1 LERIKA
7 AAAAA
12 QGGQIVRF
20 ARSQVDAHLSA
31 RVDPQAVG
39 RGIAEQ
45 IALACAVSPSEGAR
59 RLGVARVLWAELPSV
74 AALLRTGEISE
85 YVAGLVISETRH
97 LDPESRRA
105 IDEKIVAAGI
115 GSMSP
120 RRAAAT
126 ARKLAYEADPQGFV
140 ERGRRERRNR
150 RVGVRPAADSM
161 SVLSGF
167 LPVEQGVA
175 CWAALRRHTD
185 SVIGQ
190 GDGRTRDQIMADTLV
205 ERLTGQAA
213 AVDVNVEVGI
223 VMPVEALLDPAS
235 TATAEVTGYGPL
247 PAREILAGGGGR
259 RWWRR
264 LFTVG
269 GSMVDGDP
277 RRRRFD
283 GPLAHLIALRD
294 GGRCRDPFCD
304 APIRH
309 LDHIVRHRDRGPTSL
324 TNGRG
329 VCARGNYVREMP
341 DWRVEVIDEGLSG
354 QPHTVRTTTPTGHVY
369 YDQAPPPP

>member
-1 LERIKA
+1 MTASAGRRGPDLERGLGSSAPAGSDAVTAELAAMLSRLGELAAGDTATAGDPTSDAARIDRIAALERIKA
-7 AAAAA
+7 VAAAA
-12 QGGQIVRF
+12 QGAQIVRF
-20 ARSQVDAHLSA
+20 ARSQVDAHVSA

-59 RLGVARVLWAELPSV
+59 RLGVARVLWAELPAV
-74 AALLRTGEISE
+74 AELLRSGQISE
-85 YVAGLVISETRH
+85 YVAGLVVTETRH
-97 LDPESRRA
+97 LDPETRRVT
-105 IDEKIVAAGI
+105 DEKIVAAGI

-140 ERGRRERRNR
+140 ERGRHERRNR

-185 SVIGQ
+185 RVIGE

-205 ERLTGQAA
+205 ERLTGRATA
-213 AVDVNVEVGI
+213 TATATAVNVEVGI

-235 TATAEVTGYGPL
+235 TATAEVTGYGSL
-247 PAREILAGGGGR
+247 PARLARRSWPVEAGRGGGGGCSPSAGR
-259 RWWRR
+259 SWTAT
-264 LFTVG
+264 LG
-269 GSMVDGDP
+269 DAGSTA
-277 RRRRFD
+277 RS
-283 GPLAHLIALRD
+283 
-294 GGRCRDPFCD
+294 
-304 APIRH
+304 
-309 LDHIVRHRDRGPTSL
+309 PT
-324 TNGRG
+324 
-329 VCARGNYVREMP
+329 
-341 DWRVEVIDEGLSG
+341 
-354 QPHTVRTTTPTGHVY
+354 
-369 YDQAPPPP
+369 